1 MTAGPHPLVA
11 RGRAALQSGDLAAT
25 SAAAEERLRVHP
37 NDTDALELRYLV
49 HQQRGET
56 DKAVHTLQAA
66 IATEP
71 PPDWAFN
78 DLIPILFSAGH
89 RSEAEQVARAALR
102 ANPRNAQANNLFGT
116 ILSELN
122 DLPSGEWHFRRAIEL
137 AGPQLPFLQNLALN
151 LMQQGRTDEAEPC
164 FTQAAQLAPADLK
177 TLAHWSKLY
186 EVRGDLARAS
196 ALLDRAQAIS
206 SAKDVNL
213 LRAGYLSRAGKTADA
228 LAIIDQAGT
237 LNGDGQLERG
247 RLLDRL
253 GRYDE
258 AWRDFVEAKRK
269 LAAEAG
275 GATYQTQA
283 VEEFFARLKKFFTRE
298 RMELLPRAPV
308 REGMPQPV
316 FIIGFPRSGTTLVE
330 QILASHPQVR
340 AGGELTFIGE
350 LRTVSQSL
358 LPTAAAFPE
367 NLAEMFAADR
377 RHVATLFRDHYFA
390 RVEEALNCR
399 AAKEAAKEDP
409 LSRPATEARA
419 AGFRLFTDKMPFN
432 EIWLPLL
439 RMAFPHAKIIHI
451 VRHPFDVC
459 VSMMANHFTHGF
471 NCGYRI
477 EDIAHHLA
485 AVHDLV
491 ESYRVALGMADF
503 TLKYETLV
511 SSQEAETRRL
521 LDYLGLPFDE
531 ACLRFHES
539 RRYAPTPSYAQV
551 AQKMNDKSVDRHARY
566 ARHLLPFQSQMAR
579 ILAAGGYGS
588 IGAPGDAT

>member
-11 RGRAALQSGDLAAT
+11 RGRAALHAGDLAAT
-25 SAAAEERLRVHP
+25 SAAAEERLRANPH
-37 NDTDALELRYLV
+37 DTDALELRYLV

-56 DKAVHTLQAA
+56 DKAVQTLQAA
-66 IATEP
+66 IAIEP

-78 DLIPILFSAGH
+78 DLIPILFAAGH
-89 RSEAEQVARAALR
+89 RAEAEQVGRAALR
-102 ANPRNAQANNLFGT
+102 TNPRNAQANNLFGT
-116 ILSELN
+116 LLSELN

-137 AGPQLPFLQNLALN
+137 AGPRLPFLQNLALN
-151 LMQQGRTDEAEPC
+151 LMQQGRTDEAERY
-164 FTQAAQLAPADLK
+164 FAQAAQLAPADLK

-196 ALLDRAQAIS
+196 AVLDRAEAIS

-213 LRAGYLSRAGKTADA
+213 LRAGYLSRAGRTAEA
-228 LAIIDQAGT
+228 LAIIDAAGT

-258 AWRDFVEAKRK
+258 AWSDFVAAKRK

-275 GATYQTQA
+275 GVVYQQEA
-283 VEEFFARLKKFFTRE
+283 VEEFFARLAQFFTRE
-298 RMELLPRAPV
+298 RFELLPRAPL
-308 REGMPQPV
+308 RHATAQPV

-330 QILASHPQVR
+330 QILASHSQVR

-350 LRTVSQSL
+350 LRAVSQAL
-358 LPTAAAFPE
+358 LPSPATFPE
-367 NLAEMFAADR
+367 NLAETFAADR
-377 RHVATLFRDHYFA
+377 RHAATLFRDHYFA
-390 RVEEALNCR
+390 RADAQGLTNGPQR
-399 AAKEAAKEDP
+399 
-409 LSRPATEARA
+409 
-419 AGFRLFTDKMPFN
+419 FFTDKMPFN

-439 RMAFPHAKIIHI
+439 RMAFPQAKIVHI

-477 EDIAHHLA
+477 EDIVHHLA

-491 ESYRVALGMADF
+491 ASYRAALGTVDF
-503 TLKYETLV
+503 TLKYESLV
-511 SSQEAETRRL
+511 SNQEAETRRL
-521 LDYLGLPFDE
+521 LDYLGLPFEE

-551 AQKMNDKSVDRHARY
+551 AQKMNDKSVDRHGKY
-566 ARHLLPFQSQMAR
+566 ARHLQPFESQMAH
-579 ILAAGGYGS
+579 ILATGGYGS
-588 IGAPGDAT
+588 NGTTGRAT